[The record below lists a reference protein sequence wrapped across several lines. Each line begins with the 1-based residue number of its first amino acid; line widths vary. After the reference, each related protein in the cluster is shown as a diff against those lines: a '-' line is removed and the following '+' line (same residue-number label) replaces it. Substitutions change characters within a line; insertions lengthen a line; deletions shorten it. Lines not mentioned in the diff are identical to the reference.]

1 MSEEFKYISEDTDPV
16 VTDAVAADTVIAIG
30 DFVNRTPEPLADAA
44 SAPTFLGVSGQRSD
58 AGDTFRLRVS
68 TKGRYQ
74 HPVTPDTF
82 EIGDMVAIAGPQ
94 LLVKTANAA
103 QSIGR
108 VTKRYATPTSFVE
121 WRISS
126 RVMAD
131 T

>member
-1 MSEEFKYISEDTDPV
+1 MSEEFKYISGRTDPV
-16 VTDAVAADTVIAIG
+16 VTGPVPTATVIAIG
-30 DFVNRTPEPLADAA
+30 DFVSEAPAPLTAAGDA
-44 SAPTFLGVSGQRSD
+44 PNFLGVSGQRSD

-103 QSIGR
+103 QAIGR
-108 VTKRYATPTSFVE
+108 VARQYTTATSSVE
-121 WRISS
+121 WRIGSN
-126 RVMAD
+126 VMAD